1 MLALVGV
8 MALWVAARAWGPVDR
23 VLDVPLPLPPTVK
36 GRVEPERPPIPHL
49 ATRPAATVPESP
61 PAMPVAKPFVAA
73 VALPPSLARPVGP
86 TPAAL
91 SSTPRNYPPGVV
103 TPELP
108 PESPPRRAD
117 PPPPAAI
124 PFGAVPPEARAGRR
138 WSADGWMLWR
148 GKGEAGAALVGGG
161 TYGASQAGAVLRY
174 RIAPASRFDPRAYL
188 RVTTTLT
195 GNREVESAAGLAVRP
210 IAALPVDVMVE
221 GRALRFFGDE
231 KLRPSETRLRPAALA
246 VIGPPALALPVG
258 ARAEAYAQLGYVG
271 GEGASAFADGQLRMV
286 RDFDPLGSDRVRLEA
301 GLGAWGGAQKGV
313 SRVDLG
319 PTAALRFPIG
329 QRVFGRAGVD
339 WRQRVYGEAEPG
351 SGPVVTLS
359 AGF

>member
-23 VLDVPLPLPPTVK
+23 FLEVPLPLPPTVK
-36 GRVEPERPPIPHL
+36 GRVEPERPPTPQL
-49 ATRPAATVPESP
+49 SASP
-61 PAMPVAKPFVAA
+61 PAAVRQREPVMPLAVPNIAP
-73 VALPPSLARPVGP
+73 VALPPLLARPLP
-86 TPAAL
+86 PRPAAPPIA
-91 SSTPRNYPPGVV
+91 PRSFPAAVI
-103 TPELP
+103 PEP
-108 PESPPRRAD
+108 SPQSPPRRAD

-231 KLRPSETRLRPAALA
+231 RLRPSETRLRPAALA

-339 WRQRVYGEAEPG
+339 WRQRVHGEAEPG